1 LDGALENCAEETGR
15 IFARE
20 WVGCCPDHDRSSL
33 SVWQKCAD
41 FPFIGLELVRAEN
54 LERIAVVPVN
64 DRVNLAWEHHR
75 YYGKF

>member
-1 LDGALENCAEETGR
+1 
-15 IFARE
+15 
-20 WVGCCPDHDRSSL
+20 
-33 SVWQKCAD
+33 VWQKCAD